1 MIGPELL
8 QEDKMQ
14 RVMLT
19 LSILSLTLLSA
30 CGETTM
36 DRTLSGAAI
45 GGSLGMIGSA
55 VAGGAILPGL
65 AAGSAVGAATG
76 LITMPSQIN
85 LGKPIWEQ

>member
-1 MIGPELL
+1 
-8 QEDKMQ
+8 MQ
-14 RVMLT
+14 RALLT
-19 LSILSLTLLSA
+19 LSMLSLVLLTA
-30 CGETTM
+30 CGETTV

-45 GGSLGMIGSA
+45 GGSMGMIGTA

-65 AAGSAVGAATG
+65 AVGSAVGAATG